1 MLARAGLDRE
11 HLYVAMTRGRFE
23 NHVHTTP
30 DAPDGDAGPHRH
42 TPTPATTSAVVTGLA
57 PARRQPLEVT
67 PPARRQP
74 PTQLALP
81 DIDAAI
87 TQLARAVT
95 SSGRERAAHALL
107 DAPVHAARENAWA
120 RQEAARPPEEIP
132 REHLNHQGDLDR
144 ARLDRDQ
151 AQQRLQQAAARMRE
165 LEAELAHTGIFGRK
179 RRAELTTAITRSQD
193 FVTGTLSRLETAEKV
208 VTRLAGVVD
217 TDTTT
222 RATQAD
228 RDRQDRYDAWATRP
242 DTDAA
247 RPQPAH
253 RGPRP
258 PTRRRSRQR
267 PHRSPRR
274 RPTTNPDHADASE
287 PTQPAP

>member
-1 MLARAGLDRE
+1 
-11 HLYVAMTRGRFE
+11 
-23 NHVHTTP
+23 
-30 DAPDGDAGPHRH
+30 
-42 TPTPATTSAVVTGLA
+42 
-57 PARRQPLEVT
+57 VT

-87 TQLARAVT
+87 TQLARAVS

-107 DAPVHAARENAWA
+107 DAPVHAAREVAWA

-144 ARLDRDQ
+144 ARIERDH

-217 TDTTT
+217 SDTTT
-222 RATQAD
+222 RATHAN
-228 RDRQDRYDAWATRP
+228 RDRQDRYDAWASRP
-242 DTDAA
+242 DTALRDPNPHTGDHDPRPVIEAANARIAARAAA
-247 RPQPAH
+247 RPRTPTTPMRVSH
-253 RGPRP
+253 DSTHHSRGP
-258 PTRRRSRQR
+258 
-267 PHRSPRR
+267 
-274 RPTTNPDHADASE
+274 DHYRGI
-287 PTQPAP
+287 